1 MPCQTS
7 FQSHSFTPIYL
18 AMSDAKNVS
27 SPTVI
32 HPFFLRKSWLYFFW
46 VPVPLS
52 SDPTNSSYHTAN
64 RYAYFHVCIP
74 GTSMNSLGHRPC
86 LLPRTPSCCTQLL
99 LAVSPQ
105 GRRPHEC
112 ETFVYTQDSPAAE
125 EWVRPTI
132 PASHVFLHPHVSTV
146 PDWSIIWLEIILSQ
160 KREKGQL
167 WPVSS
172 T

>member
-1 MPCQTS
+1 MPCETS
-7 FQSHSFTPIYL
+7 FQSRSFTTIYL
-18 AMSDAKNVS
+18 AMSDSKMWALKLS
-27 SPTVI
+27 SAPAS
-32 HPFFLRKSWLYFFW
+32 RGSWLYFFW
-46 VPVPLS
+46 VPMPLS

-64 RYAYFHVCIP
+64 RDAYFHVCIP
-74 GTSMNSLGHRPC
+74 RTSMNSLEHRPC
-86 LLPRTPSCCTQLL
+86 LLPRTPSYCAQLL

-112 ETFVYTQDSPAAE
+112 ETLAYTQDSPAAE

-132 PASHVFLHPHVSTV
+132 PASHVFLHLHVSTV
-146 PDWSIIWLEIILSQ
+146 PTWWIIWLEIILSQ
-160 KREKGQL
+160 KREKGKL